1 MKLKK
6 VRGKLGTVSIR
17 VAIRLTIRGIIR
29 ATLRVA
35 TKDLGKSG
43 ACEGLALYAVFW
55 HSARA
60 RLFFTLLFHP
70 SVHTLFV
77 VSSFAQGLLHN
88 NSVFSKNWYLSL
100 PLAACILQN
109 PRGLGIIVNPR
120 KLEHGFRRISTRIPY
135 TLP

>member
-17 VAIRLTIRGIIR
+17 VTIRLTIRGIIR

-77 VSSFAQGLLHN
+77 GIELRTRASTQELC
-88 NSVFSKNWYLSL
+88 FSKNWYLSL

-120 KLEHGFRRISTRIPY
+120 KLEHGFRRSSARIPY
-135 TLP
+135 TFP